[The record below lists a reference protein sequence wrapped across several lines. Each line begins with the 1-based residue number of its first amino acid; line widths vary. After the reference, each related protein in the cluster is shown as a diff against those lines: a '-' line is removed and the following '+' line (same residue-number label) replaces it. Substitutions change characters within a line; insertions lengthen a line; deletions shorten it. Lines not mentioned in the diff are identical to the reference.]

1 MFMLISKDGKI
12 ITDRIGKM
20 TKKEAID
27 ADVDYNLHPYVLRKG
42 ESDYKIWYKHVNEIH
57 H

>member
-1 MFMLISKDGKI
+1 MLFMVDRNGRI
-12 ITDRIGKM
+12 ITERIGKM

-27 ADVDYNLHPYVLRKG
+27 AGIDYNLHPYVLRKG
-42 ESDYKIWYKHVNEIH
+42 ETDYKIWYKHVNEIH